1 MNDDTKFLPRPSCGG
16 APKEA
21 VAVRDM
27 MLPVMTEVCPLE
39 AEATVLEKAS
49 ALSAALAGFGSA
61 TAIDMRAF
69 PPAVETINVNTP
81 VDGTV
86 SVSTAGNE
94 FEI

>member
-1 MNDDTKFLPRPSCGG
+1 M
-16 APKEA
+16 
-21 VAVRDM
+21 
-27 MLPVMTEVCPLE
+27 
-39 AEATVLEKAS
+39 LEKAS